1 MPPSIFLSL
10 HPFFEG
16 GPINGR
22 KQANAGFMRALLEL
36 DPFDRYQFFVDNPR
50 DLEEFWARQAG
61 LAALRRGAVT
71 AHRRVDLLAALHSTA
86 FTLCHLSDPID
97 DFVLLA
103 AARNRLSAD
112 LFPLTAPNHTLS
124 YARYASSFQGY
135 IWDGWGPRDVLG
147 CNSSAARAVLGRCF
161 EALNGPGYRL
171 PALEVMHMGADL
183 RIASRDADL
192 RSRMR
197 PQLGLGDDS
206 VLLLLFGRM
215 TTVDKMDP
223 LPLLLAMRRARE
235 LCPQQDIALAVSGAA
250 PDSDPVFAIVP
261 ILAQRFGLTVHML
274 PNPTEEQRDA
284 LFAAADIFV
293 SPSDNIQETFGLTL
307 VEAFAAGLPVIASD
321 WDGYRDIV
329 EHMVTGLLVPTLAPA
344 DTPLLDMQT
353 MLLFDN
359 QYHLLRGQS
368 TCVDVPALAEA
379 IALLA
384 GDSTLRRRMGAAG
397 RERAQRHF
405 SWNAAVQRWVALWA
419 ELCSRPVD
427 SATED
432 RMRAARHPRFLP
444 FGAMFA
450 PFASGHL
457 ADDDR
462 LSLTGMGSLLLH
474 RELPWESFAAFR
486 FGFPEEDIRPLLVRA
501 RKPVAV
507 RQLREGSRLDA
518 ELFERY
524 ALWCLKHDLLA
535 RVPADSSAG

>member
-1 MPPSIFLSL
+1 
-10 HPFFEG
+10 
-16 GPINGR
+16 
-22 KQANAGFMRALLEL
+22 
-36 DPFDRYQFFVDNPR
+36 
-50 DLEEFWARQAG
+50 
-61 LAALRRGAVT
+61 
-71 AHRRVDLLAALHSTA
+71 
-86 FTLCHLSDPID
+86 
-97 DFVLLA
+97 
-103 AARNRLSAD
+103 
-112 LFPLTAPNHTLS
+112 
-124 YARYASSFQGY
+124 
-135 IWDGWGPRDVLG
+135 
-147 CNSSAARAVLGRCF
+147 
-161 EALNGPGYRL
+161 
-171 PALEVMHMGADL
+171 
-183 RIASRDADL
+183 
-192 RSRMR
+192 
-197 PQLGLGDDS
+197 
-206 VLLLLFGRM
+206 
-215 TTVDKMDP
+215 
-223 LPLLLAMRRARE
+223 
-235 LCPQQDIALAVSGAA
+235 
-250 PDSDPVFAIVP
+250 
-261 ILAQRFGLTVHML
+261 
-274 PNPTEEQRDA
+274 
-284 LFAAADIFV
+284 
-293 SPSDNIQETFGLTL
+293 
-307 VEAFAAGLPVIASD
+307 
-321 WDGYRDIV
+321 
-329 EHMVTGLLVPTLAPA
+329 
-344 DTPLLDMQT
+344 MQT